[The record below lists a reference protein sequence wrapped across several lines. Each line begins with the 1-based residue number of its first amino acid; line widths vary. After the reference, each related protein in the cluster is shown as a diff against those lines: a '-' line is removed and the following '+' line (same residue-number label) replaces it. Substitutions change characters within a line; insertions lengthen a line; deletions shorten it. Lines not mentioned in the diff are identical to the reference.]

1 MKTVIIIGEN
11 SLINTA
17 ADLLNPKEMK
27 LIGFGDTR
35 QELWNVFDEQ
45 GEVKEEITGLPVMP
59 VEMVASLEPDAVVV
73 AALDREKNEAFKYM
87 LYRSNYFGEVIF
99 LFDLASQFSVKT
111 SVLRKLSFRLGD
123 QGIAGAAAEVG
134 CGRGDTSWQLN
145 ALMPERKLYLFDTF
159 SGFDARDIAIEK
171 ERSFSEAGEGG
182 MAYKD
187 PNRLL
192 SRMVAPDRVVLK
204 KGWFP
209 ETAEV
214 AADEKFALVYID
226 ACLYN
231 PTLAALTFFFP
242 RMSRGGCIILTRYE
256 DDAFN
261 GVYQAAMDFEAK
273 YGRLLMVP
281 LGDPLGTVCIMSP

>member
-87 LYRSNYFGEVIF
+87 LYHSNYFGEVIF

-111 SVLRKLSFRLGD
+111 SVLRKLAFRLGD

-159 SGFDARDIAIEK
+159 SGFDARDVAK
-171 ERSFSEAGEGG
+171 EQELGCSKAEEGQ

-187 PNRLL
+187 ENKLL
-192 SRMVAPDRVVLK
+192 ARMVKPEQIVLK

-209 ETAEV
+209 ETAE
-214 AADEKFALVYID
+214 AAEDETFAFVYVD

-231 PTLAALTFFFP
+231 PTFRALEFFFP
-242 RMSRGGCIILTRYE
+242 RMSRGGIIVLTRYE
-256 DDAFN
+256 DDAYN
-261 GVYQAAMDFEAK
+261 GVFQAVVDFEQK
-273 YGRLLMVP
+273 DGNLLMLP
-281 LGDPLGTVCIMSP
+281 LGDLTGTMMVIHP

>member
-111 SVLRKLSFRLGD
+111 SVLRKLSSSN
-123 QGIAGAAAEVG
+123 ICCTAAII
-134 CGRGDTSWQLN
+134 S
-145 ALMPERKLYLFDTF
+145 ER
-159 SGFDARDIAIEK
+159 
-171 ERSFSEAGEGG
+171 
-182 MAYKD
+182 
-187 PNRLL
+187 
-192 SRMVAPDRVVLK
+192 
-204 KGWFP
+204 
-209 ETAEV
+209 
-214 AADEKFALVYID
+214 
-226 ACLYN
+226 
-231 PTLAALTFFFP
+231 
-242 RMSRGGCIILTRYE
+242 
-256 DDAFN
+256 
-261 GVYQAAMDFEAK
+261 
-273 YGRLLMVP
+273 
-281 LGDPLGTVCIMSP
+281 